1 MRQMHLDILSNHF
14 DTTLNNYK
22 PHTHLTVI
30 ESANP
35 RQELDLLSLWEKYTE
50 FRSNPVEATTLAK
63 NYATV
68 VSHIKKLP
76 SVNLEDAVVIRD
88 FLISNS
94 SAYTTK
100 QILTQINTW
109 CNWSLRSK
117 LIKIIEF
124 FLLKSSL

>member
-1 MRQMHLDILSNHF
+1 MHWDILSNHF
-14 DTTLNNYK
+14 DTTLNKYK
-22 PHTHLTVI
+22 SHTHLTVI
-30 ESANP
+30 ESAKP

-50 FRSNPVEATTLAK
+50 FRSNQVEATTLAK

-68 VSHIKKLP
+68 ANHLKKLP
-76 SVNLEDAVVIRD
+76 SVNLEDAVLIRD

-94 SAYTTK
+94 SVYTTK

-117 LIKIIEF
+117 LIKSNPFNNMAGEI
-124 FLLKSSL
+124 